1 MSALLCLSVGCVHFI
16 ITEHQPPFLFWSWC
30 YLAGTVLSWHLLVLL
45 WTQHSYSISVSS
57 FQCHNFSWNAAWK
70 SHTKLYVSGFKI
82 QLLCT
87 HVLMNVLNVK
97 ICILLPPP
105 VLCKRNRSK
114 SDIFIDM
121 FVSIVLCV
129 WIGYGGRTCITV
141 WMPYLD
147 FFWVHVESL
156 HPCIDSFCACVF
168 CICICFMHSC
178 LVFVCTFMQHHVLGK
193 ADVIGCNRGQM
204 LTCCLWFLLMAT
216 CNLLPLIKLPFSSF
230 PRFCI

>member
-1 MSALLCLSVGCVHFI
+1 MLDVSTLIADD
-16 ITEHQPPFLFWSWC
+16 QPPFLFWSWC

-57 FQCHNFSWNAAWK
+57 FQYHEFSWNATWM
-70 SHTKLYVSGFKI
+70 SHTKLYVSGLKI
-82 QLLCT
+82 QFLCT
-87 HVLMNVLNVK
+87 QVLMSVLYAK

-105 VLCKRNRSK
+105 LLFRRSRSK

-121 FVSIVLCV
+121 FVSMVLCV
-129 WIGYGGRTCITV
+129 WIGCGRRTSITV

-168 CICICFMHSC
+168 CICIYFMHSS
-178 LVFVCTFMQHHVLGK
+178 LVFYVHFYAAPCARQGWCHRM
-193 ADVIGCNRGQM
+193 
-204 LTCCLWFLLMAT
+204 
-216 CNLLPLIKLPFSSF
+216 
-230 PRFCI
+230 